1 MLLTDIVPF
10 AVRAAL
16 GNRGRSALMLLAVG
30 IGVTSVILLVS
41 LGESA
46 RLYIS
51 DQFSSMGSN
60 LLVILP
66 GRSETVGGPPPL
78 LGITPRDL
86 TIEDAASLSRVRGVR
101 RLTPIIVGAA
111 PVSRGQREREV
122 TVLGSTRD
130 LFVMRRL
137 YLSQGVFFPESG
149 DRFLPLC
156 VLGAKAKQELF
167 GNDNAL
173 GENVRIGDYRFQVT
187 GVLQQ
192 KANSLGDDL
201 ADAVFIPVG
210 SAQTLFNTSSLF
222 RIVVEA
228 DNETAIPK
236 VKDAVIAALRD
247 RHDGEDDVT
256 VITQD
261 SILSTFNRIFTTL
274 TLSVAGIAAISLV
287 VAGIIIMNVMLV
299 AVSSRHAEIGLLK
312 ALGSPR
318 RLILFLFLT
327 EAALISGVGALAGLG
342 VGLAGIKLLA
352 WFLPQ
357 FPIVLAPWAPIV
369 GFGVAVICGLL
380 FGFLP
385 ARRAAGLAA
394 ADALARR

>member
-1 MLLTDIVPF
+1 
-10 AVRAAL
+10 
-16 GNRGRSALMLLAVG
+16 MLLAVG

-46 RLYIS
+46 RMYIS

-86 TIEDAASLSRVRGVR
+86 TLADAASLARISAIRRVS
-101 RLTPIIVGAA
+101 PIIVGAA
-111 PVSRGQREREV
+111 PISREQKEREV
-122 TVLGSTRD
+122 TVLGSSRE
-130 LFVMRRL
+130 LFAMRRL
-137 YLSQGVFFPESG
+137 EFSQGAVFPESG

-156 VLGAKAKQELF
+156 VLGSKAKQELF

-173 GENVRIGDYRFQVT
+173 GEKIRIGDYRFQIT
-187 GVLQQ
+187 GVLKR
-192 KANSLGDDL
+192 KATSLGDEL
-201 ADAVFIPVG
+201 EDAVFVPVG
-210 SAQTLFNTSSLF
+210 SAQALFNTSSLF

-228 DNETAIPK
+228 ESEVAIPR
-236 VKDAVIAALRD
+236 VKEAVIAAIRD
-247 RHDGEDDVT
+247 RHDGEDDIT

-261 SILSTFNRIFTTL
+261 AILATFNRIFKTL

-287 VAGIIIMNVMLV
+287 VSGIIIMNVMLV
-299 AVSSRHAEIGLLK
+299 AVSSRRAEIGLLK
-312 ALGSPR
+312 ALGSSR
-318 RLILFLFLT
+318 RLILTVFLA
-327 EAALISGVGALAGLG
+327 EAAMISGFGALAGLG
-342 VGLAGIKLLA
+342 VGLVGIRLLA

-357 FPIVLAPWAPIV
+357 FPIVLAPWAPV
-369 GFGVAVICGLL
+369 LGFSVAVICGLL

-385 ARRAAGLAA
+385 ARRAAALVA